1 MKILWLK
8 TNATENVR
16 QMETHRLTKLEGTFS
31 HHFFNGL
38 EMEEKYTVNTTS
50 QLTNASKL
58 MSL

>member
-16 QMETHRLTKLEGTFS
+16 QMETDRLTKLEGTFS

-38 EMEEKYTVNTTS
+38 EMEEKYMVNTTS
-50 QLTNASKL
+50 QLRNASNL

>member
-31 HHFFNGL
+31 HYFFNGL

>member
-16 QMETHRLTKLEGTFS
+16 QMETDSLTKLEGTLS

-38 EMEEKYTVNTTS
+38 EMEEKYMVNTTS
-50 QLTNASKL
+50 QLRNASKL